1 MLLVEQGRVEVVS
14 VYRKNH
20 DDVRKQQQQPK
31 IRLCEK
37 HILQSMRTEIN
48 ETIILAYR

>member
-1 MLLVEQGRVEVVS
+1 MLLVEPGRVEVVS
-14 VYRKNH
+14 IYTKSHGDARK
-20 DDVRKQQQQPK
+20 QQQPK